1 MATVSSKQKTTPL
14 MEQYFALKAK
24 YKDAILLFR
33 VGDFYETFGEDA
45 IKTSKALG
53 IVLTNRNNG
62 TSKIELA
69 GFPHHALDTYLPR
82 LIKAGYRVAICEQ
95 LEKPSPNKKLVKRG
109 ITEVVTP
116 GITFSEQLLEH
127 RSNNFLASLYLHPN
141 GKTIGIAFVD
151 VSTGEFLVSEGD
163 RLYIEKLL
171 KSFQPSEVLY
181 AKTDR
186 DHIQHWLK
194 DQFFY
199 YGLDPWIYTTDYA
212 REKLLQQF
220 QVHSLKGFGI
230 EEMKA
235 AQIAAGA
242 AIEYLDQTQNKGLRH
257 INRIQRIDAQEYMW
271 LDQFSI
277 RNLEL
282 IHSQHPSGKSLLD
295 IMDCCITPMGSRTL
309 KRWLL
314 MPLIDLTA
322 LRQRHDIVDYLIH
335 NPEIYQVLDEK
346 LRRIGD
352 LERLCARI
360 PQQRLSPRDAMQ
372 LKRSLDAIVP
382 IKESL
387 LRCGHTALQHYADQ
401 LHTCDEL
408 RQRIQAQLI
417 DDPPPNTNKAN
428 FTRSGFDD
436 ELDRLRHLIRHSKE
450 TLQSILQREIQRTGI
465 QNLKIGFN
473 NVFGYY
479 FEVTNK
485 FKNRV
490 PSHWVRKQTLT
501 QAERYISDELK
512 QLEET
517 ILGAEEKILQLE
529 ESLFH
534 QLLELL
540 QDYIDIIQQNAR
552 TLATLDCLR
561 CFAEIATKYKYT
573 RPEMDSSFVIDIK
586 GGRHPVIE
594 RTLPPSEPFIP
605 NDVYLDRDHQQILM
619 ITGPNM
625 SGKSALLRQ
634 TALIVI
640 MAQIGCFVPAES
652 ARIGIVDKIFT
663 RVGASDNISSGESTF
678 MVEMNETASIM
689 HNITD
694 RSLVLLDE
702 IGRGTSTYDGISIAW
717 AIAEYLHDNPHAKP
731 KTLFATHYHELNALA
746 DQHPRIKNFN
756 VAVKESNG
764 KIIFL
769 RKLKPGGSNH
779 SFGIHVAKLAGM
791 PPEIVLRAREILQ
804 QLESAH
810 LPHPSHTD
818 QNTPSGSIRNYMQ
831 RDIQLQ
837 LFQAADPIGEKLK
850 NALRELDPN
859 TMTPIECMLKLV
871 ELRKLLQDDHE
882 TP

>member
-1 MATVSSKQKTTPL
+1 MATASPKQKSTPL

-24 YKDAILLFR
+24 YRDAILLFR

-171 KSFQPSEVLY
+171 KSFQPSEVLF
-181 AKTDR
+181 AKTER
-186 DHIQHWLK
+186 NHIQHWLK

-199 YGLDPWIYTTDYA
+199 YALDPWIYTLDYA

-257 INRIQRIDAQEYMW
+257 INRIQRIDAHEYMW

-282 IHSQHPSGKSLLD
+282 IQSQHPSGKSLLD
-295 IMDCCITPMGSRTL
+295 IMDRCITPMGSRTL

-314 MPLIDLTA
+314 MPLIDLPA
-322 LRQRHDIVDYLIH
+322 LQQRHDIVEHLIH
-335 NPEIYQVLDEK
+335 HPSIVQLLDEK

-387 LRCGHTALQHYADQ
+387 LQCGHPALQHYADQ

-408 RQRIQAQLI
+408 RQRIQDQLI
-417 DDPPPNTNKAN
+417 DDPPPHTNKAN
-428 FTRSGFDD
+428 FTRSGFNK
-436 ELDRLRHLIRHSKE
+436 ELDHLRHLIHHSKE
-450 TLQSILQREIQRTGI
+450 TLQSILQREIQHTGI
-465 QNLKIGFN
+465 PNLKIGFN

-485 FKNRV
+485 YKNHV
-490 PSHWVRKQTLT
+490 PPQWVRKQTLT

-540 QDYIDIIQQNAR
+540 HDY
-552 TLATLDCLR
+552 
-561 CFAEIATKYKYT
+561 
-573 RPEMDSSFVIDIK
+573 
-586 GGRHPVIE
+586 GHP
-594 RTLPPSEPFIP
+594 RLP
-605 NDVYLDRDHQQILM
+605 
-619 ITGPNM
+619 
-625 SGKSALLRQ
+625 ALLRRNRHKIQ
-634 TALIVI
+634 VRPTRAGL
-640 MAQIGCFVPAES
+640 QLRHRHQKRTPPRRRTHPPPLRTLHPQRRVP
-652 ARIGIVDKIFT
+652 RP
-663 RVGASDNISSGESTF
+663 RPST
-678 MVEMNETASIM
+678 
-689 HNITD
+689 
-694 RSLVLLDE
+694 
-702 IGRGTSTYDGISIAW
+702 
-717 AIAEYLHDNPHAKP
+717 NPHDHGTQYVRQIRP
-731 KTLFATHYHELNALA
+731 TPPNRPDRPH
-746 DQHPRIKNFN
+746 
-756 VAVKESNG
+756 
-764 KIIFL
+764 
-769 RKLKPGGSNH
+769 GSNRQ
-779 SFGIHVAKLAGM
+779 
-791 PPEIVLRAREILQ
+791 LRTRRKR
-804 QLESAH
+804 
-810 LPHPSHTD
+810 PH
-818 QNTPSGSIRNYMQ
+818 RY
-831 RDIQLQ
+831 R
-837 LFQAADPIGEKLK
+837 
-850 NALRELDPN
+850 R
-859 TMTPIECMLKLV
+859 
-871 ELRKLLQDDHE
+871 
-882 TP
+882 